1 MHPLTPD
8 LGKLTDEDLHKNRGD
23 LQTKLMFAYR
33 MGNTDLVG
41 QIQLVLSD
49 YMMEIETR
57 NKKMMD
63 QTSKDGKSFADK
75 INITK

>member
-8 LGKLTDEDLHKNRGD
+8 LSKLTDEDLHKNRGD

-33 MGNTDLVG
+33 TGNTDLVG
-41 QIQLVLSD
+41 QIQLVLGD

-57 NKKMMD
+57 NKKMLE